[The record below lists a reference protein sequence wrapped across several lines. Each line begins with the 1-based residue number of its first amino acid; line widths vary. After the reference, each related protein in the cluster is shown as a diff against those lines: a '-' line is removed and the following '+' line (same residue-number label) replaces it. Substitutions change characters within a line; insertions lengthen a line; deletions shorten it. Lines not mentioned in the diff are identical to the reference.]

1 MVLDGEE
8 RRRRSRRI
16 QTGVNRQS
24 ERRPP
29 FGCCDQQ
36 RWGWNASQII
46 GPVVELEG
54 HGLVEEKHSVS
65 PQQLNRL
72 FEHTNSLSVSV
83 VNFQRGPLPRKR
95 PTSYLSSRS
104 RGMSAWVTISL
115 EASTRRASLQTLRK
129 QIGLVHRPV
138 QSVLC

>member
-1 MVLDGEE
+1 LAAATSSG
-8 RRRRSRRI
+8 
-16 QTGVNRQS
+16 G
-24 ERRPP
+24 
-29 FGCCDQQ
+29 
-36 RWGWNASQII
+36 GWNASQII

-72 FEHTNSLSVSV
+72 FEQTNSLSVSV

-95 PTSYLSSRS
+95 PTSYLSARS

-115 EASTRRASLQTLRK
+115 EASTGRASLQTLRK
-129 QIGLVHRPV
+129 QIGLGDRPV
-138 QSVLC
+138 QAVLC